1 MEQEKNFILMRIEQF
16 LDKRNWTIYRLAK
29 ESDLPYSSLNNIFV
43 RNTVPGFVTLEKI
56 CGGLNISLK
65 QFFDDL
71 IYDNE
76 FKRETLPSALK
87 EKLMQTACKH
97 AIKGGDSLDKSEIDA
112 LMAKLKGNLA
122 LRCPHG
128 RPIAVKITRAEIE
141 KWFKRTV

>member
-1 MEQEKNFILMRIEQF
+1 MFTVSREDFDSIYKRFSYFRELGIEIDILRDDSF
-16 LDKRNWTIYRLAK
+16 KV
-29 ESDLPYSSLNNIFV
+29 SSLPLSLIDMN
-43 RNTVPGFVTLEKI
+43 
-56 CGGLNISLK
+56 LK

-97 AIKGGDSLDKSEIDA
+97 AIKGGDSLSKIEIELLKDKISE
-112 LMAKLKGNLA
+112 NLS

-128 RPIAVKITRAEIE
+128 RPVAVKITKGEIE
-141 KWFKRTV
+141 KWFKRIV

>member
-65 QFFDDL
+65 QFFDDETTVSEL
-71 IYDNE
+71 SDILDSDEREVISIYRNLKASDKE
-76 FKRETLPSALK
+76 LLKSYLSGLSKRLPEA
-87 EKLMQTACKH
+87 
-97 AIKGGDSLDKSEIDA
+97 SE
-112 LMAKLKGNLA
+112 
-122 LRCPHG
+122 
-128 RPIAVKITRAEIE
+128 
-141 KWFKRTV
+141 